1 MITYTCEIDESYI
14 ISLADLRRRLTA
26 ISHGAHQW
34 AVEIVQKR
42 LHSEKG
48 ELQSYALI
56 GYTNPA
62 MIDMPNYLSFLFP
75 IAVQPKGS
83 REEAGTFVCLHPSEA
98 IAVAYGLYFEGDF
111 LKRDCLEDWILFW
124 LPLRESLI
132 DEPLEQFSLGIPT
145 LPWRRLEQKNQ

>member
-1 MITYTCEIDESYI
+1 MITCTYEIGEGYI
-14 ISLADLRRRLTA
+14 VSLPDLRRRLTA
-26 ISHGAHQW
+26 ISHGPHRW

-42 LHSEKG
+42 LHSGKG

-75 IAVQPKGS
+75 IAFDAEGWWDG
-83 REEAGTFVCLHPSEA
+83 AGTFICLHPSEA
-98 IAVAYGLYFEGDF
+98 IAVAYGLYFEEED

-124 LPLRESLI
+124 SPLGESLI
-132 DEPLEQFSLGIPT
+132 SEPPEQFSRWSPT
-145 LPWRRLEQKNQ
+145 LPWRRCE